1 MKRRLVSAVLAVAG
15 IALLFA
21 PNSAFGAGP
30 AVPVPAVTG
39 PIPVT
44 EDSYPFLAT
53 DIDLS
58 KYGYVEEEYF
68 IEGDAYR
75 YSTTGGP
82 EVTGTRLET
91 GGPNDDGTYP
101 FKTRIVVRRPANPAD
116 ANGTVLAEWYNV
128 TAFRDIEWN
137 WFGDPE
143 FMLDNGYTFVG
154 VSAQNVGMTGL
165 YAFDNPRYGGL
176 TVNGGGTVPTGK
188 IDPGCVDFVTVP
200 DVRCPTHDSDA
211 LSYDIF
217 GAAINAVKDN
227 RTGGDPLPGFAPD
240 TVIAS
245 GESQSCS
252 RLSSHYNKIE
262 PLQDIVDAYLLTVC
276 GSQLRADRPEK
287 AIRIISETENRTQRT
302 EVNFPDN
309 GSLRHWE
316 VAGGSHLPRMAWDR
330 VADVLNRDF
339 LPITVGCQKF
349 PLSLVQW
356 PFTVNRA
363 IKGLEDWVSDD
374 TDAPPIAP
382 RGVYS
387 DPSTL
392 VRDQYGIAEGGI
404 RYPELTVPTG
414 TNDGVNSPG
423 TGGNPLFNGFCGLLG
438 SNTLFERS
446 TLDSLYTDHAD
457 YVNQYSDAVDAFVAT
472 DFMLAED
479 APRLKQ
485 FARDFPELRPTAP
498 MKSGSKTVRKSFALS
513 WVGTEAP
520 QTTFALQRKVAK
532 SGVQGS
538 WSPVKANVTGR
549 STTLKRE
556 PEGAH
561 VYRVRSSTVIPA
573 NNVAEARTTTTPFSV
588 SSVEIKVDRTGPK
601 APKLVVKGRKIS
613 RNTYSGPVR
622 VTVVGKADPKLADG
636 SAGSGLDPRTVPK
649 TMKIRRTK
657 TVTVRTK
664 DKAGNKSKPTRLR
677 IVIR

>member
-1 MKRRLVSAVLAVAG
+1 MKRRLVSAVLAAAG
-15 IALLFA
+15 LAFLFA
-21 PNSAFGAGP
+21 PNAAFGAGP

-39 PIPVT
+39 PVPVT
-44 EDSYPFLAT
+44 QDSYPFLAT

-68 IEGDAYR
+68 ITGDAYR

-82 EVTGTRLET
+82 DVTGTRLET
-91 GGPNDDGTYP
+91 GGANNDGAYP
-101 FKTRIVVRRPANPAD
+101 FKTRIVVRRPANAAD
-116 ANGTVLAEWYNV
+116 ANGTVLAEWFNV

-143 FMLDNGYTFVG
+143 FMLKNGYTFVG
-154 VSAQNVGMTGL
+154 ISAQDVGITGL
-165 YAFDNPRYGGL
+165 KAFDSARYGDL
-176 TVNGGGTVPTGK
+176 TVTGNGTVPSGK
-188 IDPGCVDFVTVP
+188 VDPGCVDAPGVP
-200 DVRCPTHDSDA
+200 CPRFDGDA

-217 GAAINAVKDN
+217 GAAVNALRGN
-227 RTGGDPLPGFAPD
+227 GTGSDPLPNWNAD
-240 TVIAS
+240 LVIAS

-252 RLSSHYNKIE
+252 RLSNHYNKIE
-262 PLQDIVDAYLLTVC
+262 PLQDIVDGYLLTVC
-276 GSQLRADRPEK
+276 GSQLRADQDEK

-302 EVNFPDN
+302 EANFPDN
-309 GSLRHWE
+309 DSLRHWE

-363 IKGLEDWVSDD
+363 IEGLTEWIGGGE
-374 TDAPPIAP
+374 APPIAP
-382 RGVYS
+382 RGTY
-387 DPSTL
+387 DGGGQL
-392 VRDQYGIAEGGI
+392 LRDQYGIAEGGI

-423 TGGNPLFNGFCGLLG
+423 TGGNPLFNGFCQLLG
-438 SNTLFERS
+438 SNTVFDRE

-457 YVNQYSDAVDAFVAT
+457 YVNQYSQAVDDFVGT
-472 DFMLAED
+472 GFMLAED

-498 MKSGSKTVRKSFALS
+498 MKAGSKVVRKSFGLN

-520 QTTFALQRKVAK
+520 ATTFTLQRKSSKPGAAWA
-532 SGVQGS
+532 GVRANLDGS
-538 WSPVKANVTGR
+538 TAILG
-549 STTLKRE
+549 RE
-556 PEGAH
+556 PEGTH
-561 VYRVRSSTVIPA
+561 SYRVQSSTVIPA
-573 NNVAEARTTTTPFSV
+573 NNIAEARTTTTPFSDA
-588 SSVEIKVDRTGPK
+588 SVKVKVDRSGPK
-601 APKLVVKGRKIS
+601 TPKVRLSGRKS
-613 RNTYSGPVR
+613 GGNTWSGPVR
-622 VTVVGKADPKLADG
+622 VRVVGQADPRLPDG
-636 SAGSGLDPRTVPK
+636 SAGSGLNPKSVPK
-649 TMKIRRTK
+649 TMTVRRTK

-664 DKAGNKSKPTRLR
+664 DKAGNKSKPTRVR